1 MKEDIGR
8 SGSSRPEGDN
18 LPLSGRK
25 LSDPVAGIGQSI
37 EEPRQNDNRS
47 GARRLLALDKSL
59 VETNGDVPPENLKGC
74 FAFYVK
80 RARSCEGAFETNF
93 EEIGGAALELKLR
106 LELSEEE
113 EGIQLDEDVVAD
125 LALNAEAG
133 SRGEQFSASA
143 ELDSVG
149 GESVV
154 GLATEAGV
162 VTGREID
169 GDAVELW

>member
-1 MKEDIGR
+1 
-8 SGSSRPEGDN
+8 
-18 LPLSGRK
+18 
-25 LSDPVAGIGQSI
+25 
-37 EEPRQNDNRS
+37 
-47 GARRLLALDKSL
+47 
-59 VETNGDVPPENLKGC
+59 
-74 FAFYVK
+74 
-80 RARSCEGAFETNF
+80 
-93 EEIGGAALELKLR
+93 EEIGGAPRELKLSF
-106 LELSEEE
+106 ELSEEE

-162 VTGREID
+162 GTGREID
-169 GDAVELW
+169 GDAGELWKSRRRIEGGMETATARAKLGEPSQLRRKAMSPVRVNLRSRREP

>member
-1 MKEDIGR
+1 
-8 SGSSRPEGDN
+8 
-18 LPLSGRK
+18 
-25 LSDPVAGIGQSI
+25 
-37 EEPRQNDNRS
+37 
-47 GARRLLALDKSL
+47 
-59 VETNGDVPPENLKGC
+59 
-74 FAFYVK
+74 
-80 RARSCEGAFETNF
+80 
-93 EEIGGAALELKLR
+93 EEIGGAPRELKLSF
-106 LELSEEE
+106 ELSEEE

-154 GLATEAGV
+154 GLATEAGG

-169 GDAVELW
+169 GDGGGLWESRRGIEGGGKNAEGKRKGGRN